1 MDLSFFE
8 SHYNLGSCGRR
19 CLEKMAEFTF
29 PLYFALWGPCF
40 HAVLAALFN
49 RFTTKVPFLDGANAQ
64 ILKNVTL
71 FGNITF
77 GVIHHVNTGL
87 PLEGLNAIFLMCAVG
102 GLVSQICM
110 YSSIFLDYSLQRALV
125 MTGTGLFG
133 TFGVGGLIAPFFG
146 INYSGPPLD
155 LFAQLEF
162 YSTNKEPGC
171 MHHMANE
178 LVLLLVLFSWFMPF
192 DKAHRA

>member
-1 MDLSFFE
+1 MV
-8 SHYNLGSCGRR
+8 
-19 CLEKMAEFTF
+19 AEYTC
-29 PLYFALWGPCF
+29 PTYFALWGLGF
-40 HAVLAALFN
+40 HTVVSLIFN

-64 ILKNVTL
+64 NFKNVIL
-71 FGNITF
+71 FGNITI
-77 GVIHHVNTGL
+77 GVIHHVNIGL
-87 PLEGLNAIFLMCAVG
+87 PLEPMNNIFLICAVG

-110 YSSIFLDYSLQRALV
+110 YRSIFFDYSLQRALV
-125 MTGTGLFG
+125 MTGTGIFG
-133 TFGVGGLIAPFFG
+133 TVGIAGPIAPFFG
-146 INYSGPPLD
+146 INDFTLPAD